1 MRDQHIGLWLWPGN
15 IFIMVPIS
23 SQMFCPLLLLGCEPH
38 SVSACS
44 SWLVPPQDAH
54 AEQSL
59 LLIKGPAMKFDG
71 ACTSPP
77 TADSKLGCELA
88 KCHDR
93 TAYQD
98 LALILSHGYAN
109 YVKQLWFESIWC
121 SIKISIE

>member
-1 MRDQHIGLWLWPGN
+1 MCEISILDCGCGHSV
-15 IFIMVPIS
+15 FFTVPICS
-23 SQMFCPLLLLGCEPH
+23 EKFCCPLLLGREPD

-44 SWLVPPQDAH
+44 SWLVPPQDAR
-54 AEQSL
+54 AAQPL

-77 TADSKLGCELA
+77 TADSKPGCELA
-88 KCHDR
+88 KRHDR

-98 LALILSHGYAN
+98 LALILSYGYAN

>member
-1 MRDQHIGLWLWPGN
+1 MRSAYWTGAVTRQYIDHGPHLQPDVL
-15 IFIMVPIS
+15 F
-23 SQMFCPLLLLGCEPH
+23 LLLLGREPD

-44 SWLVPPQDAH
+44 SRLVPPQGAH